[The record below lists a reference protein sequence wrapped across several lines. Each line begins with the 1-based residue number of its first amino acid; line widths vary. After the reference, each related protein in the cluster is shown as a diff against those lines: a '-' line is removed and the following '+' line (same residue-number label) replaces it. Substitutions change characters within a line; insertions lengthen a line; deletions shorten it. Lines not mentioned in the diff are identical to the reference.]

1 MPLCPPPPPP
11 PPAEPSLE
19 MQIERGKKTGG
30 KGDFWRALLA
40 SASRRRGVES
50 PRPLA
55 LGAVAEEVELTE
67 GEDVEMEPAEGEDVE
82 METVSL
88 GGPSSSSSPS
98 ISPSS
103 SALSLTAMAP
113 VALLDIITTRS
124 RKGTSKTAEGKT
136 LQIGAA
142 VGGSGDA
149 AASG

>member
-1 MPLCPPPPPP
+1 MPLCPPPPPPP

-40 SASRRRGVES
+40 SASRRRGLES

-55 LGAVAEEVELTE
+55 LGAVAEEVER
-67 GEDVEMEPAEGEDVE
+67 AEGEDVE

-98 ISPSS
+98 IGPSS